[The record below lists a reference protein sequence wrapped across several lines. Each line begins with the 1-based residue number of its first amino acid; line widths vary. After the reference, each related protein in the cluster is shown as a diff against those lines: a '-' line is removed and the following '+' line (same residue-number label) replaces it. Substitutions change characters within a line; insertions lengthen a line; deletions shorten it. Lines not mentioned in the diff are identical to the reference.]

1 MAQAVPPRDAD
12 DETERLIAELQ
23 ARGIAYLSGGRD
35 PQVAAQVAANP
46 LPPVELI
53 CHLAGSQESR
63 VRNALIA
70 LLLLH
75 PDLADVVPDALART
89 DPATAEQIIVTAL
102 AALYL
107 SHLWSTRLALALGF
121 RPILPEG
128 QWARF
133 WRERGL
139 PAPIEF
145 HGELGLRALQEA
157 ERHRRGLPLNFLGD
171 WQNQVDRLLAQGWAS
186 RRRDAVSSGEHRS
199 SPASV
204 QHEGQT
210 DAERKRTEGSEE
222 DRCLWRIGP
231 DGA

>member
-1 MAQAVPPRDAD
+1 MAQRREISAAD
-12 DETERLIAELQ
+12 DETERLIAELR
-23 ARGIAYLSGGRD
+23 ARGIAYLSGGHD
-35 PQVAAQVAANP
+35 PQVASLVAANS

-53 CHLAGSQESR
+53 CRLAASQESR

-75 PDLADVVPDALART
+75 PDLADVVPDALAQA
-89 DPATAEQIIVTAL
+89 DPATAEQIVVLAL

-121 RPILPEG
+121 RPVLPEE

-139 PAPIEF
+139 PAPTEF

-157 ERHRRGLPLNFLGD
+157 ERLRRGLPLNFLGD
-171 WQNQVDRLLAQGWAS
+171 WQNQVDRLLAQGWAA
-186 RRRDAVSSGEHRS
+186 RRRDAMSAGEPRS
-199 SPASV
+199 SPARV
-204 QHEGQT
+204 QHERQA
-210 DAERKRTEGSEE
+210 DAHEDAHEGEAE
-222 DRCLWRIGP
+222 QRL
-231 DGA
+231 

>member
-12 DETERLIAELQ
+12 DETERLIAELR
-23 ARGIAYLSGGRD
+23 ARGIAYLSGGHD
-35 PQVAAQVAANP
+35 PQVAAQMAADP

-53 CHLAGSQESR
+53 PRLAGSQESR

-75 PDLADVVPDALART
+75 PDLADVVPDALARA
-89 DPATAEQIIVTAL
+89 DPATAEQIVVLAL

-121 RPILPEG
+121 RPVLPEER
-128 QWARF
+128 WARF

-139 PAPIEF
+139 PAPSEF

-157 ERHRRGLPLNFLGD
+157 ERLRRGLPLNFLGD
-171 WQNQVDRLLAQGWAS
+171 WQNQVDRLLAQEWATRHRS
-186 RRRDAVSSGEHRS
+186 TASTGEHRFGTA
-199 SPASV
+199 PV
-204 QHEGQT
+204 QHEGP
-210 DAERKRTEGSEE
+210 ANAHEGEE
-222 DRCLWRIGP
+222 AQQP
-231 DGA
+231 